1 MFKQPG
7 MKGGGGVIY
16 KQTIIEG
23 KLNNYL
29 DKQTL
34 III

>member
-7 MKGGGGVIY
+7 MKGGGVIY